1 MQRRPQM
8 SRRPSV
14 GGRNPR
20 QMPVKQ
26 QPRLVRQAP
35 KKRPARKPGS

>member
-14 GGRNPR
+14 GGRQRPM
-20 QMPVKQ
+20 QVKQ
-26 QPRLVRQAP
+26 PPRFVRQAP

>member
-8 SRRPSV
+8 TRRPSV

-20 QMPVKQ
+20 QMQVKQ
-26 QPRLVRQAP
+26 QPRIVRQAP

>member
-20 QMPVKQ
+20 QVQVKQ
-26 QPRLVRQAP
+26 PPRVVIQTP
-35 KKRPARKPGS
+35 KKRAARKPGS